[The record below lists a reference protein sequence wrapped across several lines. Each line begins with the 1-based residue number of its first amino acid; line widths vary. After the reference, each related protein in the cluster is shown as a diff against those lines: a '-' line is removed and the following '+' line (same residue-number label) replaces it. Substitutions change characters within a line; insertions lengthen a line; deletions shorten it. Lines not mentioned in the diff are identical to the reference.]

1 MHYIT
6 PQNKIKN
13 KKKGTETKKKK
24 KKLRLFTGRFTVSV
38 NGKLNSGVVNFFP
51 ESRLPFAQI
60 SSICQKTAAKA
71 KAWNWYQRRL
81 WRNETR
87 ISVWNIPSGKT
98 GLPFKMFRCPLN
110 NPKSRIPPGFSGN
123 FLLMVKNLHVH
134 GLRTCSWCFCGV

>member
-13 KKKGTETKKKK
+13 KKKGTETKKKKK

-71 KAWNWYQRRL
+71 KAWDWYQRRL
-81 WRNETR
+81 
-87 ISVWNIPSGKT
+87 
-98 GLPFKMFRCPLN
+98 
-110 NPKSRIPPGFSGN
+110 
-123 FLLMVKNLHVH
+123 
-134 GLRTCSWCFCGV
+134 

>member
-13 KKKGTETKKKK
+13 QKKGTETKKKK
-24 KKLRLFTGRFTVSV
+24 KAAVVFRSFTVSV

-81 WRNETR
+81 
-87 ISVWNIPSGKT
+87 
-98 GLPFKMFRCPLN
+98 
-110 NPKSRIPPGFSGN
+110 
-123 FLLMVKNLHVH
+123 
-134 GLRTCSWCFCGV
+134 